1 MKHLLHAMAAIVMMG
16 ALSCTSLKPTE
27 TKTQPSLVTQVPLE
41 YLNES
46 NKSDYVKRLK
56 AADVDVVLVSLED
69 VFQTGAERD
78 SLMACLKDAIDYFG
92 KAGFEVGVWTNS
104 LGYGAPRPV
113 LDSLCP
119 GLRLLTD
126 FTGRTADAVCTTDP
140 VFREICCGIVRD
152 FAKAGARFILMDDDL
167 VQSVRPGFTC
177 VCEGHLDLLE
187 KKTGKRFTREQVRDL
202 FTGNPS
208 KERTD
213 FMDVM
218 GASLMDFCKS
228 LRDAADEVNPEIV
241 MGICSSFTHFDAEGV
256 DMMELSNLLA
266 GKGHKPFLR
275 ISGSP
280 YWPIVAPRF
289 IGQTLGDVTD
299 FARMQ
304 IGWYRDRDIVLFDEN
319 DPYPRKSD
327 VVPASFCELYD
338 KVMIA
343 NGGINRHKYMFCYDP
358 KEPDYAYLDAHLSSM
373 KDDSALERMF
383 SEKTPVGYRVW
394 EPEHRLRGM
403 ALPEDYCGSNWMM
416 VAASQSPAAA
426 FLTANGVAA
435 RFEGGPESG
444 TPHACP
450 GIAFG
455 AQAALLPDEAIHGG
469 LILDVPAA
477 LALQARGIDVGLAS
491 CELLPQVPEYESFG
505 TASRPFGMAPEGDG
519 GTKEAVSGSY
529 DGNGA
534 SDYKPMFCGGYY
546 RIAAREDV
554 DSRAMSIFIGKDGE
568 RSPSCLACKTDDGAF
583 VIYAWDAQNMLFA
596 NKRPWACT
604 ERQEQLRFLFRAMAG
619 ESSLLASPVC
629 RDGLYLL
636 PSQSEDGSHVSILIC
651 NMTSVD
657 MHDATIQ
664 LVNGLG
670 DMRNPV
676 QASMGWKICGQL
688 RSQATI
694 ADGTLCVSCISA
706 MDWCAVELARDGE

>member
-1 MKHLLHAMAAIVMMG
+1 MKHLMTAMAAVALMG
-16 ALSCTSLKPTE
+16 AVSCSSLEPKKE
-27 TKTQPSLVTQVPLE
+27 ETQPSLVTQVPLE

-46 NKSDYVKRLK
+46 NKLDYIKRLK

-78 SLMACLKDAIDYFG
+78 SLMTCLKDAIDYFG

-126 FTGRTADAVCTTDP
+126 FTGRTADAVCTTDSA
-140 VFREICCGIVRD
+140 FREICCGIVRD

-218 GASLMDFCKS
+218 GASLMEFCKS

-304 IGWYRDRDIVLFDEN
+304 VGWYRDRDIVLFDEN
-319 DPYPRKSD
+319 DPYPRESD
-327 VVPASFCELYD
+327 VVPAAFCELYD

-358 KEPDYAYLDAHLSSM
+358 EEPDYAYLDAHLASM
-373 KDDSALERMF
+373 KDDAVLERMF
-383 SEKTPVGYRVW
+383 SGKTPVGYRVW

-426 FLTANGVAA
+426 FLTANGVST
-435 RFEGGPESG
+435 RFEGGSEAG
-444 TPHACP
+444 TPHAGP

-455 AQAALLPDEAIHGG
+455 AQAALLSDEAIHGG

-477 LALQARGIDVGLAS
+477 LALQARGVDVGLAS

-505 TASRPFGMAPEGDG
+505 TAPRPFGLADG
-519 GTKEAVSGSY
+519 GVDVEEGGVSGSY
-529 DGNGA
+529 DGKGA
-534 SDYKPMFCGGYY
+534 SDFKPLFGGGYY
-546 RIAAREDV
+546 RIAAREGV
-554 DSRAMSIFIGKDGE
+554 DSRAMSIFIGKDGKD
-568 RSPSCLACKTDDGAF
+568 SPSCLACKTDDGAF

-596 NKRPWACT
+596 NRRPWACS
-604 ERQEQLRFLFRAMAG
+604 ERQEQLRFLFSVMAG
-619 ESSLLASPVC
+619 ESSFLASPVGGE
-629 RDGLYLL
+629 GLYLL
-636 PSQSEDGSHVSILIC
+636 PAVSSDGTRMAILVC
-651 NMTSVD
+651 NMSSEEKRDV
-657 MHDATIQ
+657 AIS
-664 LVNGLG
+664 LVNGIG
-670 DMRNPV
+670 DV
-676 QASMGWKICGQL
+676 KDASRTVPGWKVAGQL
-688 RSQATI
+688 RCSAST
-694 ADGTLCVSCISA
+694 AGGTLCLSCISA
-706 MDWCAVELARDGE
+706 MDWGAVELVLGDE